1 MRCEVCHLHDAT
13 RAVTRT
19 VDGEPRE
26 LYVCDECARL
36 EASPPAP
43 ETPGAPDSHSIS
55 DVMFSLGLPVPP
67 SGKAADAVCPVCG
80 LSRGDLRARRRLG
93 CPRCFDT
100 FGTDV
105 RTFLSSRVP
114 AAPRSREDPDEA
126 MRARDAAR
134 IRGQLDDAVREE
146 RYEEAARLVA
156 RLHALRRPAPDARK
170 PREDG

>member
-43 ETPGAPDSHSIS
+43 ETPGAPDSRSIS

-80 LSRGDLRARRRLG
+80 LSRGDLRAHRRLG

>member
-1 MRCEVCHLHDAT
+1 MQCEVCHLHDAT

-43 ETPGAPDSHSIS
+43 ETPGAAPGSHSVS
-55 DVMFSLGLPVPP
+55 DVLFSLGMPVPP

-80 LSRGDLRARRRLG
+80 LSRGDLRTHRRLG

-156 RLHALRRPAPDARK
+156 RLHALRRPAPRK

>member
-114 AAPRSREDPDEA
+114 AAPRWREDPDEA

-156 RLHALRRPAPDARK
+156 RLHALRHPSGARK

>member
-43 ETPGAPDSHSIS
+43 EAPGAPDSHSIS

-80 LSRGDLRARRRLG
+80 LSRGDLRAQRRLG

-156 RLHALRRPAPDARK
+156 RLHALRRPAPRK

>member
-1 MRCEVCHLHDAT
+1 MQCEVCHLHDAT

-43 ETPGAPDSHSIS
+43 ETPGAVPDSHSVS
-55 DVMFSLGLPVPP
+55 DVLFSLGMPVPP

-80 LSRGDLRARRRLG
+80 LSRGDLRAHRRLG

-156 RLHALRRPAPDARK
+156 RLHALRRPAPRK

>member
-80 LSRGDLRARRRLG
+80 LSRGDLRAHRRLG

-156 RLHALRRPAPDARK
+156 RLHALRRPAPRK

>member
-43 ETPGAPDSHSIS
+43 EAPGAPDSHSIS

-80 LSRGDLRARRRLG
+80 LSRGDLRAHRRLG

-156 RLHALRRPAPDARK
+156 RLHALRRPAPRK

>member
-1 MRCEVCHLHDAT
+1 MQCEVCHLHDAT

-43 ETPGAPDSHSIS
+43 EAPGAPDSHSIS

-80 LSRGDLRARRRLG
+80 LSRGDLRAHRRLG

-156 RLHALRRPAPDARK
+156 RLHALRRPSGARK

>member
-43 ETPGAPDSHSIS
+43 EAPGGGDSHSMT
-55 DVMFSLGLPVPP
+55 DVLFSLGMPVPP

-80 LSRGDLRARRRLG
+80 LSRGDLRATRRLG
-93 CPRCFDT
+93 CPRCFET
-100 FGTDV
+100 FGADV
-105 RTFLSSRVP
+105 RTFLSAQVP

-126 MRARDAAR
+126 MRARDAER

-146 RYEEAARLVA
+146 RYEDAAGLVA
-156 RLHALRRPAPDARK
+156 RLRALRRRASPKR
-170 PREDG
+170 REDG

>member
-1 MRCEVCHLHDAT
+1 MQCEVCHLHDAT

-43 ETPGAPDSHSIS
+43 EAPGAPDSHSVS
-55 DVMFSLGLPVPP
+55 DVLFSLGMPVPP
-67 SGKAADAVCPVCG
+67 SGRAADAVCPVCG
-80 LSRGDLRARRRLG
+80 LSRGDLRAHRRLG

-156 RLHALRRPAPDARK
+156 RLHALRRPAPRK

>member
-26 LYVCDECARL
+26 LCVCDECARL

-43 ETPGAPDSHSIS
+43 EAPGAPDSHSMT
-55 DVMFSLGLPVPP
+55 DVLFSLGMPVPP

-80 LSRGDLRARRRLG
+80 LSRGDLRASRRLG
-93 CPRCFDT
+93 CPRCFET

-105 RTFLSSRVP
+105 RTFLSAQVP

-126 MRARDAAR
+126 MRARDAER

-146 RYEEAARLVA
+146 RYEDAAGLVA
-156 RLHALRRPAPDARK
+156 RLRALRRGASPKR
-170 PREDG
+170 REDG

>member
-43 ETPGAPDSHSIS
+43 EAPGAPDSHSMT
-55 DVMFSLGLPVPP
+55 DVLFSLGMPVPP

-80 LSRGDLRARRRLG
+80 LSRGDLRASRRLG
-93 CPRCFDT
+93 CPRCFET
-100 FGTDV
+100 FETDV

-156 RLHALRRPAPDARK
+156 RLHALRRPAPRK

>member
-80 LSRGDLRARRRLG
+80 LSRGDLRASRRLG
-93 CPRCFDT
+93 CPRCFET
-100 FGTDV
+100 FETDV
-105 RTFLSSRVP
+105 RTFLSAQVP
-114 AAPRSREDPDEA
+114 AGPRSREDPDEA
-126 MRARDAAR
+126 MRARDAER

-146 RYEEAARLVA
+146 RYEDAAGLVA
-156 RLHALRRPAPDARK
+156 RLRALRRRASPKR
-170 PREDG
+170 REDG

>member
-1 MRCEVCHLHDAT
+1 MQCEVCHLHDAT

-43 ETPGAPDSHSIS
+43 ETPGAPDSHSVS
-55 DVMFSLGLPVPP
+55 DVLFSLGMPVPP

-156 RLHALRRPAPDARK
+156 RLHALRRPASDARK

>member
-43 ETPGAPDSHSIS
+43 EAPGAPDSHSMT
-55 DVMFSLGLPVPP
+55 DVLFSLGMPVPP

-80 LSRGDLRARRRLG
+80 LSRGDLRASRRLG
-93 CPRCFDT
+93 CPRCFET

-105 RTFLSSRVP
+105 RTFLSAQVP
-114 AAPRSREDPDEA
+114 AGPRSREDPDEA
-126 MRARDAAR
+126 MRARDAER

-146 RYEEAARLVA
+146 RYEDAAGLVA
-156 RLHALRRPAPDARK
+156 RLRALRRRASPKRRD
-170 PREDG
+170 DG

>member
-43 ETPGAPDSHSIS
+43 ETPGAPDSHSVS
-55 DVMFSLGLPVPP
+55 DVLFSLGMPVPP

-156 RLHALRRPAPDARK
+156 RLHALRRPAPRK

>member
-1 MRCEVCHLHDAT
+1 MQCEVCHLHDAT

-43 ETPGAPDSHSIS
+43 ETPGAAPDSHSVS
-55 DVMFSLGLPVPP
+55 DVLFSLGMPVPP

-80 LSRGDLRARRRLG
+80 LSRGDLRAHRRLG

-156 RLHALRRPAPDARK
+156 RLHALRRPAPRK

>member
-43 ETPGAPDSHSIS
+43 EAPGAPDSHSMT
-55 DVMFSLGLPVPP
+55 DVLFSLGMPVPP

-80 LSRGDLRARRRLG
+80 LSRGDLRA
-93 CPRCFDT
+93 T
-100 FGTDV
+100 
-105 RTFLSSRVP
+105 
-114 AAPRSREDPDEA
+114 RSREDPDEA
-126 MRARDAAR
+126 MRARDAER

-146 RYEEAARLVA
+146 RYEDAAGLVA
-156 RLHALRRPAPDARK
+156 RLRALRRGASPKR
-170 PREDG
+170 REDG

>member
-80 LSRGDLRARRRLG
+80 LSRGDLRASRRLG

-100 FGTDV
+100 FETDV
-105 RTFLSSRVP
+105 RTFLSARVP

-156 RLHALRRPAPDARK
+156 RLHALRRPSGARK

>member
-80 LSRGDLRARRRLG
+80 LSRGDLRARHRLG